1 MSFEPDPLQHLLLL
15 RLAVSEQGGEF
26 LKNVET
32 SSLTPARRTPLVRE
46 GLVDEQKQ
54 KIDGKGAA
62 LIHFELTEKGWAWCQ
77 NHLDEPFRFR
87 GQTPKLTAI
96 VLERLLLLLKTYFE
110 TQDHTASFGKFI
122 QQASRNRTAIAPE
135 AYRDNGHGEL
145 ESDLRRACLE
155 LGHGRENVRVRLA
168 DLRSRLPTVPRPILD
183 DALRRMEGDG
193 QLSLYAL
200 DNPAEITAAD
210 KDAVLR
216 TSAGNERHILYFGG
230 TSS

>member
-15 RLAVSEQGGEF
+15 RLAVSEEGGEF

-32 SSLTPARRTPLVRE
+32 SSLSPARRAPLVRA
-46 GLVDEQKQ
+46 GLVDEQKR

-62 LIHFELTEKGWAWCQ
+62 LIYFELTEQGWAWCQ
-77 NHLDEPFRFR
+77 NHLDESFRFR

-96 VLERLLLLLKTYFE
+96 VLKRLLLLLKTYFE
-110 TQDHTASFGKFI
+110 TQEHTASFGKFI
-122 QQASRNRTAIAPE
+122 QQASKGTEAATADTHRE
-135 AYRDNGHGEL
+135 NGHGEL
-145 ESDLRRACLE
+145 ESDLRRACLD
-155 LGHGRENVRVRLA
+155 LGRGRENVRVRLA

-183 DALRRMEGDG
+183 DALRQMEGDG

-200 DNPAEITAAD
+200 DDPAEITAAD